1 MSLSVLWCIFKGAL
15 NAFASHAVDRW
26 GTWILSTFSCKRKAH
41 VPICLPYQELV
52 LPSCRHPLG
61 DPLQECKKSS
71 GALMSWPYVS
81 LFSLSLVPTMPVSF
95 TGCHKLS
102 HNQQKCFCGSH
113 RDHVGILR
121 VQFSDCPESKP
132 FACPRVTGQNGAFAL
147 TTARFWP
154 ITQGQSNSSL
164 SKPLEDRVTVCS
176 KARGFDPAASEKGR
190 VKNSRPPCQ

>member
-41 VPICLPYQELV
+41 VPICLPYQEFV

-61 DPLQECKKSS
+61 NPLQECKKSS

-81 LFSLSLVPTMPVSF
+81 LFLLSLVPTMPVSF

-113 RDHVGILR
+113 RDHVGTLR
-121 VQFSDCPESKP
+121 GCNLATVWKANHLLVLVWLGRMVLLRWRQQDSDQSCKGK
-132 FACPRVTGQNGAFAL
+132 RTV
-147 TTARFWP
+147 RFP
-154 ITQGQSNSSL
+154 N
-164 SKPLEDRVTVCS
+164 R
-176 KARGFDPAASEKGR
+176 
-190 VKNSRPPCQ
+190 